1 MNGFMKCSL
10 ARLGPLSGLAVLVM
24 ACGSDSGNEQGL
36 LDVVACP
43 RVTGEGFTEG
53 NVLRLRGE
61 GTFHFGDTDRDV
73 LVALYVFDMQDAE
86 NGGLNAKVNYQ
97 FLWRNGDSFLTSDVV
112 SMDQFLVPGEY
123 RFNVPMT
130 IVAGAGIFAGTVG
143 TRPFVLDA
151 EFTIS
156 PPGAP
161 GDLQRASEKFTIR
174 GEFCG
179 S

>member
-10 ARLGPLSGLAVLVM
+10 ARLGPLSGLAVFVM

-36 LDVVACP
+36 LDVVTCQK
-43 RVTGEGFTEG
+43 VTGEGFTEG
-53 NVLRLRGE
+53 NVLQLRGE
-61 GTFHFGDTDRDV
+61 GTFRFGDTDREV
-73 LVALYVFDMQDAE
+73 LVGLYVLNLQDAA
-86 NGGLNAKVNYQ
+86 NGGLDARLDYQ
-97 FLWRNGDSFLTSDVV
+97 FIWPNGDSFLSSDRV
-112 SMDQFLVPGEY
+112 SMQQLLVPDEY
-123 RFNVPMT
+123 RFHVAMT
-130 IVAGAGIFAGTVG
+130 IVAGAGLFAGRVG

-161 GDLQRASEKFTIR
+161 GDLQRASEKFTIT
-174 GEFCG
+174 GELCG